1 MRARRAGLNYV
12 TGVLFTAV
20 TMVVGLIALPFLLE
34 WLGEE
39 RYGAWRAATDWYG
52 YLSLL
57 ELGIGGA
64 LLPLLA
70 RAVGQDDR
78 AAARTTMAAGIRAY
92 ARQTA
97 LMVLGGLVLVVA
109 IRYVVPVSEHN
120 RPDLTR
126 AALVATAALLLT
138 PLLTLRHLT
147 EARQEGYR
155 VNLLL
160 LLQSL
165 IITSAALL
173 LAYSGWGITGQ
184 MLALLAG
191 GVFFFGVLTARE
203 LRRDPG
209 ITRATLEP
217 VRESEAWRELW
228 RLNRPTL
235 IRQLCGRVSVMS
247 DRIIVAALLGPAM
260 VVPLFVTQRLAELAQ
275 GQMQGIGTA
284 TWAGLAELHAR
295 GERETFNARLLE
307 LTGLVAAWSI
317 AVLVPIV
324 AYNHHFVRLWVGG
337 ERYAGDLVTIV
348 VGVNGLLLAL
358 ITLWDWAFGG
368 TGQVARLVPVS
379 IVSTVINLSLSLA
392 LTPRYGVAG
401 PLLGTMC
408 ATLLTAAW
416 YVPVL
421 LRRTFGIA
429 LGALA
434 RSVAEPL
441 AWGVPYVVSLWWLAH
456 GRAAIGW
463 GALALEMAA
472 GALAY
477 LAVWWLLMLGAEQR
491 AVNLARLR
499 GVLGGER

>member
-1 MRARRAGLNYV
+1 MRARRAALNYA

-20 TMVVGLIALPFLLE
+20 TMVVGLVALPFLLE

-78 AAARTTMAAGIRAY
+78 AATRMTMGAGIRAY
-92 ARQTA
+92 ARQTG
-97 LMVLGGLVLVVA
+97 LMVLGGLILVIA
-109 IRYVVPVSEHN
+109 IRYLVPVSEYN
-120 RPDLTR
+120 RPDITR

-138 PLLTLRHLT
+138 PLLPFRHLT
-147 EARQEGYR
+147 EARQQGYR

-160 LLQSL
+160 LFQSL

-184 MLALLAG
+184 MLALLLG
-191 GVFFFGVLTARE
+191 GVFFFGVLTAGE

-209 ITRATLEP
+209 MARAALGT
-217 VRESEAWRELW
+217 VRQSEAWRELW
-228 RLNRPTL
+228 QLNRPTL

-284 TWAGLAELHAR
+284 TWAGLAELNTR
-295 GERETFNARLLE
+295 GERDTFNARLLE

-317 AVLVPIV
+317 AVLAPIA
-324 AYNHHFVRLWVGG
+324 AYNHHFVSLWVGG
-337 ERYAGDLVTIV
+337 ERYAGNLVTV
-348 VGVNGLLLAL
+348 VVCVNGLLLAL

-368 TGQVARLVPVS
+368 TGLVARLVRVS
-379 IVSTVINLSLSLA
+379 IVSTVINLGLSLSL
-392 LTPRYGVAG
+392 TPRFGVAG

-434 RSVAEPL
+434 RSIALPL
-441 AWGVPYVVSLWWLAH
+441 AWGVPYVLALWHLAH
-456 GRAAIGW
+456 SRAAIGW
-463 GALALEMAA
+463 GMLALEMAA
-472 GALAY
+472 GVLAY
-477 LAVWWLLMLGAEQR
+477 LAAWWLLMLSAEQR
-491 AVNLARLR
+491 AVNLARVRSVLR
-499 GVLGGER
+499 GGP

>member
-1 MRARRAGLNYV
+1 MRARRAALNYV

-20 TMVVGLIALPFLLE
+20 TMVVGLVALPYLLE

-39 RYGAWRAATDWYG
+39 RYGAWRAAADWYG

-70 RAVGQDDR
+70 RAVGRTDR
-78 AAARTTMAAGIRAY
+78 GALNTTMGAGIRAY
-92 ARQTA
+92 ARQSA
-97 LMVLGGLVLVVA
+97 LMVLGGLMLVVA
-109 IRYVVPVSEHN
+109 IRYLVPVSAAN
-120 RPDLTR
+120 RPDLMR

-138 PLLTLRHLT
+138 PLLPFRHLA

-160 LLQSL
+160 LFQSL

-184 MLALLAG
+184 MLALLLG
-191 GVFFFGVLTARE
+191 GAFFFGVLALGE
-203 LRRDPG
+203 LRNDAG
-209 ITRATLEP
+209 IARAAGGS
-217 VRESEAWRELW
+217 VKQSEAWGELW

-275 GQMQGIGTA
+275 GQMQGVGTA

-295 GERETFNARLLE
+295 GEHDTFNARLLE
-307 LTGLVAAWSI
+307 LTALVTAWSV
-317 AVLVPIV
+317 ALLGPIV
-324 AYNHHFVRLWVGG
+324 AYNHHFVSLWVGG

-348 VGVNGLLLAL
+348 VGVNGLLLAV

-379 IVSTVINLSLSLA
+379 VVATAINLGLSLA

-421 LRRTFGIA
+421 LHRTFGIA
-429 LGALA
+429 LGVLA
-434 RSVAEPL
+434 RHVATPL
-441 AWGVPYVVSLWWLAH
+441 LWGVPYVVVLWQLAH
-456 GRAAIGW
+456 RRPAIGW
-463 GALALEMAA
+463 ATLAIEMAA

-477 LAVWWLLMLGAEQR
+477 LAVWWMLMLTVEQR
-491 AVNLARLR
+491 AVHIARLR
-499 GVLGGER
+499 SVLRGR